1 MTDRTIV
8 IVGGTRGIGLE
19 LAKDIVARG
28 DQVVITGRDAARTAE
43 IAASIGDAAT
53 GVGDATTV
61 GGDTPT
67 SGSDVPPV
75 ATAAVDPVA
84 SLSCLVTA
92 ATCFSMI
99 VVTFKII
106 GPGGRAD
113 STLVESMRDSDVPVS
128 AVLST

>member
-1 MTDRTIV
+1 MTF
-8 IVGGTRGIGLE
+8 E
-19 LAKDIVARG
+19 
-28 DQVVITGRDAARTAE
+28 
-43 IAASIGDAAT
+43 SDAAT

-61 GGDTPT
+61 GWDTPT

-92 ATCFSMI
+92 ATCLSMI

-106 GPGGRAD
+106 GPGGRTD
-113 STLVESMRDSDVPVS
+113 STLLESTCDSDVPVS